1 MNYAKNKTALIACQI
16 FRTMRI
22 PTKVVEYITKNVKK
36 KEKGRSKMNYYK
48 ITKEVLLKTPQD
60 VKSFCYAM
68 SAFPRCVSIKVNHGS
83 YTVDGRSILGMFS
96 LNLSEP
102 VSVVFEGSE
111 SLDSDKITK
120 AISPW
125 EVRQ

>member
-1 MNYAKNKTALIACQI
+1 MNYI
-16 FRTMRI
+16 
-22 PTKVVEYITKNVKK
+22 
-36 KEKGRSKMNYYK
+36 
-48 ITKEVLLKTPQD
+48 ITKEILLKTPQD
-60 VKSFCYAM
+60 VKNFCYAM
-68 SAFPRCVSIKVNHGS
+68 SDFPRGISIKVNHGS

-111 SLDSDKITK
+111 SLDPDKITK

-125 EVRQ
+125 EV